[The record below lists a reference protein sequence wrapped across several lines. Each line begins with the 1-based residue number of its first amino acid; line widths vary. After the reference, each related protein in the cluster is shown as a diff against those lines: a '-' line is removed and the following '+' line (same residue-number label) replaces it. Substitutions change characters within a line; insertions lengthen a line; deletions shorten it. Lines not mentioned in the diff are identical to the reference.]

1 MMRRT
6 WLVLPVAVALLAM
19 APSLAS
25 AARPASVTRGLDYL
39 HSQQAA
45 NGGFG
50 NSTATAWAILG
61 AVATGER
68 MGADVWRVSGKT
80 PLSALQATNHETAAA
95 ATLNPPLYF
104 SQMILAYLAGGRE
117 DYVYAAGTPAIDLL
131 ARLYAYQDVADGS
144 ATQGSFSPSS
154 STRTYKAVRTTSWA
168 ILAMHSLGI
177 DNESFTAA
185 AAWLRAQQNGDGGFG
200 LSVASNSD
208 TEDTALAVQALRA
221 GGTSADSP
229 VLQNALGYLD
239 GVQRADGGF
248 PDQTTSS
255 TRLDAAAT
263 AHATQAIVAG
273 GENPAGGR
281 WRTASDKT
289 PLGALRGLQVARG
302 AFAARP
308 GTLIGPVTVTGHA
321 LVALSL
327 QDFARYPLHKPKAV
341 KAFVFRPRFATVV
354 PKGGA
359 TFTTTRIVLIRA
371 TYGDGEGGTGISADA
386 VRLFVD
392 SSDKTKP
399 ADIGRYGLHLQ
410 LKNVPNGKH
419 SYKIVIRD
427 RAGNERQVTR
437 NFTVAVPIQPT
448 TRPTWNPAP
457 VTPSRTYPPTTIRP
471 GTRTPTP
478 PTTLYPTPRVTPSTY
493 PSVTASASPVVGG
506 VVSSPSPSPGA
517 GGAAGGGGSTAGF
530 VGGTLLA
537 MLPIGAALTYYL
549 LRRREAAMAG
559 AVVGESLPGGGSG
572 WERTKDVF
580 AKSGDIIKPARS

>member
-19 APSLAS
+19 TPALAN

-39 HSQQAA
+39 HSQQTT

-50 NSTATAWAILG
+50 NSSATAWAILG

-68 MGADVWRVSGKT
+68 MGADVWHVSGKT
-80 PLSALQATNHETAAA
+80 PISALQTTNHETAAA

-104 SQMILAYLAGGRE
+104 SQTIMAYLAGGRE
-117 DYVYAAGTPAIDLL
+117 DYVYAAGTPAVDLL
-131 ARLYAYQDVADGS
+131 ARLYAYQDVTEGS
-144 ATQGSFSPSS
+144 ATEGSFSPSS

-168 ILAMHSLGI
+168 VLAMHSLGI

-185 AAWLRAQQNGDGGFG
+185 TAWLRAQQNGDGGFG
-200 LSVASNSD
+200 LSVASSSD

-229 VLQNALGYLD
+229 VLQSALSYLD
-239 GVQRADGGF
+239 GVQRTDGGF

-255 TRLDAAAT
+255 TRLDADATSHAIQTIDACGEDPAA
-263 AHATQAIVAG
+263 
-273 GENPAGGR
+273 GR
-281 WRTASDKT
+281 WRTASGKT
-289 PLGALRGLQVARG
+289 PLSALRSLQVARG

-308 GTLIGPVTVTGHA
+308 GTLVNPVPVTGHA

-327 QDFARYPLHKPKAV
+327 QNFAGYPAHKPKAV
-341 KAFVFRPRFATVV
+341 KAFVFRPHFDTVV

-371 TYGDGEGGTGISADA
+371 TYGDGQGGTGINADA
-386 VRLFVD
+386 VRLYVD
-392 SSDKTKP
+392 SSDKTRP
-399 ADIGRYGLHLQ
+399 ADVGKYGLHLQ

-419 SYKIVIRD
+419 SYKIVVRD
-427 RAGNERQVTR
+427 KAGNERQVTR

-448 TRPTWNPAP
+448 TRPTWNPVP
-457 VTPSRTYPPTTIRP
+457 VTTPTAFPPTTIRP

-478 PTTLYPTPRVTPSTY
+478 PTTLYPTPTVTPSTY
-493 PSVTASASPVVGG
+493 PSVSASASPVIGG
-506 VVSSPSPSPGA
+506 VVGSPSPSPGA
-517 GGAAGGGGSTAGF
+517 GGSGDDGSTAGF

-559 AVVGESLPGGGSG
+559 AAVGEALPGGGSG
-572 WERTKDVF
+572 WERTKDAF